1 MSWSEF
7 RAVVSALCLVVTTGC
22 GFQLQTTG
30 EYPPAMAV
38 TYLEAADQYTVF
50 YRKLSAALSN
60 GGVRVTRAPG
70 EATTV
75 VRILHDETGQR
86 ILSVSPRNV
95 PEEYDV
101 FYIVRYSVSI
111 EGKEVLPEQSLV
123 QTKDYAY
130 DETEVLG
137 KASEEQILREAIAD
151 DFVRSVTRQ
160 LTRLDDESQD

>member
-7 RAVVSALCLVVTTGC
+7 RVAASALCLVVTTGC

-30 EYPPAMAV
+30 EYPQAMSV
-38 TYLEAADQYTVF
+38 TYLEAADEFTVF
-50 YRKLSAALSN
+50 YRKLSAALLN
-60 GGVRVTRAPG
+60 GGVRVTKVPG
-70 EATTV
+70 EATAV

-101 FYIVRYSVSI
+101 YYIVRYSVSI
-111 EGKEVLPEQSLV
+111 KGKEVLPQQSLV

-160 LTRLDDESQD
+160 LAMLNDESPD

>member
-1 MSWSEF
+1 MWWSDF
-7 RAVVSALCLVVTTGC
+7 RVAASALCLVVTTGC

-30 EYPPAMAV
+30 EYPPAMSV
-38 TYLEAADQYTVF
+38 TYLEAADEFTVF
-50 YRKLSAALSN
+50 YRKLNAALLN
-60 GGVRVTRAPG
+60 GGVRITKAPG
-70 EATTV
+70 EATAV
-75 VRILHDETGQR
+75 VHILHDETGQR
-86 ILSVSPRNV
+86 ILSVSARNV

-111 EGKEVLPEQSLV
+111 KGKEVLPQQSLV
-123 QTKDYAY
+123 QTKDYAF

-160 LTRLDDESQD
+160 LTMLDDESSD

>member
-1 MSWSEF
+1 MWS
-7 RAVVSALCLVVTTGC
+7 
-22 GFQLQTTG
+22 
-30 EYPPAMAV
+30 
-38 TYLEAADQYTVF
+38 YTRRQSLR
-50 YRKLSAALSN
+50 RK
-60 GGVRVTRAPG
+60 RYAPC
-70 EATTV
+70 
-75 VRILHDETGQR
+75 
-86 ILSVSPRNV
+86 NV

>member
-111 EGKEVLPEQSLV
+111 EGKYWAQWRRFLPSTDADPPV
-123 QTKDYAY
+123 QPSWFRTAGLP
-130 DETEVLG
+130 V
-137 KASEEQILREAIAD
+137 ASIP
-151 DFVRSVTRQ
+151 
-160 LTRLDDESQD
+160 

>member
-1 MSWSEF
+1 MLWSEF
-7 RAVVSALCLVVTTGC
+7 RVAVSALCLVATTGC
-22 GFQLQTTG
+22 GFQLQNTG
-30 EYPPAMAV
+30 DYPLAMSV
-38 TYLEAADQYTVF
+38 TYLEAADRYTVF
-50 YRKLSAALSN
+50 YRKLSTALQN
-60 GGVRVTRAPG
+60 GGVRVTKVPG
-70 EATTV
+70 EATAV

-111 EGKEVLPEQSLV
+111 EGKEALPEHSLV
-123 QTKDYAY
+123 QTKDYTY

-137 KASEEQILREAIAD
+137 KASEEQILRESIAD

-160 LTRLDDESQD
+160 LALLDNEIPD

>member
-7 RAVVSALCLVVTTGC
+7 RVAVSALCLVATAGC
-22 GFQLQTTG
+22 GFQLQKTG
-30 EYPPAMAV
+30 DYPPAMSV

-50 YRKLSAALSN
+50 YRKLSAALQN
-60 GGVRVTRAPG
+60 GGVRITKAPG
-70 EATTV
+70 EATAV

-111 EGKEVLPEQSLV
+111 DGKEVLPEQSLV

-137 KASEEQILREAIAD
+137 KASEEQILRGAIAD
-151 DFVRSVTRQ
+151 NFVRSVTRQ
-160 LTRLDDESQD
+160 LAMLDDDSPD